1 MVEAVGK
8 YIDKFFKLSQCI
20 VRLTDEDLF
29 FLCDNIARRKLI
41 QLEKDGETMINITT
55 LISLLIIFVAYMFVT
70 FAMVPRMRKV
80 IKIWLYILVFIGL
93 IFPEFKQIGNLKL
106 NLETYAIVLTGI
118 EAFEMVFKYIVE
130 EQQRKGKFISKRIKR
145 IYENI

>member
-1 MVEAVGK
+1 V
-8 YIDKFFKLSQCI
+8 IIL
-20 VRLTDEDLF
+20 
-29 FLCDNIARRKLI
+29 ARRKLI

-55 LISLLIIFVAYMFVT
+55 LISLLIIFVTYMFVT

-80 IKIWLYILVFIGL
+80 LKIWLYILVFIGL

-106 NLETYAIVLTGI
+106 NLETYAIVLAGI